1 MSVLTVR
8 AASGRP
14 ARPAAPASS
23 RSCKPTLLLL
33 LARPALGCRAPP
45 PAGATLRPTTAPD
58 GPDTRVTLHAGPH
71 LKLNARLAPALET
84 TGGTVLRFAS
94 GRLTSDSAYFAEP
107 PSALLPGRHDDVHGT
122 LHVSVC
128 QDDQLVC
135 RSVTVEL

>member
-1 MSVLTVR
+1 MF
-8 AASGRP
+8 
-14 ARPAAPASS
+14 
-23 RSCKPTLLLL
+23 LLLM
-33 LARPALGCRAPP
+33 AGAALGCRAPT
-45 PAGATLRPTTAPD
+45 PAGATLHLTTAPD

-107 PSALLPGRHDDVHGT
+107 PSAVLPGRHEDVHGT

>member
-1 MSVLTVR
+1 LLFR
-8 AASGRP
+8 WLGGPGAAQRH
-14 ARPAAPASS
+14 
-23 RSCKPTLLLL
+23 LLGP
-33 LARPALGCRAPP
+33 RFP
-45 PAGATLRPTTAPD
+45 TAPD

-84 TGGTVLRFAS
+84 TGGRVLRFTG
-94 GRLTSDSAYFAEP
+94 GRLTPDSAYFAEP

-122 LHVSVC
+122 LHVSMC